1 MKRTEP
7 VLDGD
12 RLTAW
17 IALSLIPGMSL
28 RRLRA
33 LISHAQGDPRAV
45 FELAAAALRAVPG
58 VGERTAAAIRA
69 VDLGALAE
77 RAAGWRARGVEIVT
91 VDHPLYPDP
100 LRRRDGAPPTLF
112 VRGSLENCVGGLFSV
127 VEGVALVGTR
137 TPSQAGLSAARR
149 LAGEAVRRGWTV
161 ISGLAVGIDTAAH
174 TGALDAGGRTL
185 AVLGCGV
192 LAVYPP
198 QNQGLAARIA
208 ARGGAL
214 ISEIAP
220 DAPVER
226 AALVARNRIIALLSR
241 QVIVVESQLD
251 GGAMHAARFAQSA
264 GIPVR
269 FGHDSALDALPD

>member
-1 MKRTEP
+1 

-45 FELAAAALRAVPG
+45 FDQTAAALRAVPG
-58 VGERTAAAIRA
+58 VGERTAAAIHA
-69 VDLGALAE
+69 VDLRSMAD
-77 RAAGWRARGVEIVT
+77 RAAGWRARGVAIVT
-91 VDHPLYPDP
+91 IDHPLYPDP
-100 LRRRDGAPPTLF
+100 LRRRAGAPPTLF
-112 VRGSLENCVGGLFSV
+112 VRGSLENCVGGVFSA

-137 TPSQAGLSAARR
+137 TPSQAGLTAARR

-161 ISGLAVGIDTAAH
+161 ISGLAVGIDAAAH
-174 TGALDAGGRTL
+174 IGALDAGGYTL

-192 LAVYPP
+192 LDVYPP
-198 QNQGLAARIA
+198 QNHALAARIL

-241 QVIVVESQLD
+241 KVIVVESQLD

-264 GIPVR
+264 GIPVL
-269 FGHDSALDALPD
+269 FGHDSPLDILPD